1 MPRTRWIRNNS
12 YKYKLQIILVLSL
25 FLILS
30 GCGLIIKDMFKV
42 HENTD
47 ETTDFIEFEIIYQG
61 FYYENDSTKIFG
73 AEFKFNDLISV
84 TVNSTSNIIYNDNI
98 YYFPNDNIYSRD
110 ANFKNYITPPGLN
123 TITKQSTLNLTLDLE
138 VTITYEATN
147 TQGSLESTNLTLEI
161 FENISTD
168 TSNVSKLKLIIGL
181 DASGNLVYDLLKD
194 DDFDN
199 FVDVSGNEG
208 IYYVF
213 HQTSNSIVFYS
224 TLLLNEGSSKIY
236 YPSSWEKF
244 DFPFPY

>member
-1 MPRTRWIRNNS
+1 MLEGT
-12 YKYKLQIILVLSL
+12 K
-25 FLILS
+25 
-30 GCGLIIKDMFKV
+30 
-42 HENTD
+42 
-47 ETTDFIEFEIIYQG
+47 TTDIIEFQIIYQG

-73 AEFKFNDLISV
+73 DEFKFNDLISV
-84 TVNSTSNIIYNDNI
+84 TVNSTSNIIYNDNT

-110 ANFKNYITPPGLN
+110 ANFKNYNITPPELN
-123 TITKQSTLNLTLDLE
+123 IITKQSTLNLTLDLE

-244 DFPFPY
+244 DSPFPY

>member
-1 MPRTRWIRNNS
+1 
-12 YKYKLQIILVLSL
+12 
-25 FLILS
+25 
-30 GCGLIIKDMFKV
+30 MFKV